1 MQPTTFPTDPLL
13 LGAARLPTQFAPA
26 ERASPDVLQRQ
37 ADQVAQSSFFRQYLD
52 AIPDILVVL
61 NRQRQV
67 VFANQRLLDFLGLKE
82 VGLAIGLRP
91 GDALSCIHA
100 AEGYFG
106 CGTTEFC
113 STCGALRAILASQEG
128 RSDVQECRIAQ
139 SSGEA
144 LDLRVWARPTTLD
157 GELFTIFTVLDIRDE
172 KRRRALERIFFH
184 DLLNTASNLHT
195 YSELLKETEAA
206 DEQVM
211 FTDTLHELAMELI
224 EEIHAQRDLL
234 AAENHELA
242 VRPEPIDAVELLQGL
257 ARHFANREMR
267 LEGGTACVVVQA
279 QAASL
284 ISDRVL
290 LRRVLSNML
299 KNALEA
305 SPPEDAVTL
314 AGRVDDGRIV
324 FSVHNA
330 GCMPQTARLQV
341 FQRSFSTKG
350 SGRGLGTYSMK
361 LLSER
366 YLKGTVTFSSSA
378 EAGTTFVVS
387 LPLSLSETA
396 DSASPPVTLSEG
408 ASYGKQ

>member
-1 MQPTTFPTDPLL
+1 MQPTTLSTHPLPL
-13 LGAARLPTQFAPA
+13 AAARLPTQFAPA
-26 ERASPDVLQRQ
+26 ERAPADVLQQQVER
-37 ADQVAQSSFFRQYLD
+37 VAQSSFFREYLD

-67 VFANQRLLDFLGLKE
+67 VFANQRLLDFLGLKQAS
-82 VGLAIGLRP
+82 LAIGLRP
-91 GDALSCIHA
+91 GEALSCIHA

-113 STCGALRAILASQEG
+113 STCGALRAVLASQEG
-128 RSDVQECRIAQ
+128 RSDEQECRIAQ

-144 LDLRVWARPTTLD
+144 LDLRVWAKPITL
-157 GELFTIFTVLDIRDE
+157 GSEVFTIFTVLDIRDE

-184 DLLNTASNLHT
+184 DLLNTAANLHT
-195 YSELLKETEAA
+195 FSELLKEAEAA
-206 DEQVM
+206 DEQAM
-211 FTDTLHELAMELI
+211 FTDTLHELAVDLI
-224 EEIHAQRDLL
+224 EEIQAQRDLL

-242 VRPEPIDAVELLQGL
+242 IRPEPIDGVELLQDL
-257 ARHFANREMR
+257 VRHFANRELR
-267 LEGGTACVVVQA
+267 LQGGTARVVVQA

-284 ISDRVL
+284 VSDRVL
-290 LRRVLSNML
+290 LRRVLGNML

-305 SPPEDAVTL
+305 SPPEDTVTL
-314 AGRVDDGRIV
+314 AGRVEDGRMV
-324 FSVHNA
+324 FSVHNS
-330 GCMPQTARLQV
+330 GCMPPAVRLQV

-366 YLKGTVTFSSSA
+366 YLKGTVTFNSSA

-387 LPLSLSETA
+387 LPLSLGEAA
-396 DSASPPVTLSEG
+396 DTASPAVTLSEG
-408 ASYGKQ
+408 APYGKQ

>member
-1 MQPTTFPTDPLL
+1 MPPTNFATDPLPPA
-13 LGAARLPTQFAPA
+13 AARLPTQFAPA

-37 ADQVAQSSFFRQYLD
+37 VGLVAQSSFFREYLD
-52 AIPDILVVL
+52 AIPDILIVL
-61 NRQRQV
+61 NQHRQV
-67 VFANQRLLDFLGLKE
+67 VFANQRLLDFLGFKE
-82 VGLAIGLRP
+82 AGLAIGLRP
-91 GDALSCIHA
+91 GEALSCIHA

-144 LDLRVWARPTTLD
+144 LDLRVWARPISLD
-157 GELFTIFTVLDIRDE
+157 GERFTIFTVLDIRDE

-195 YSELLKETEAA
+195 YSELLKEAEAA

-211 FTDTLHELAMELI
+211 ITDTVHELAVGLI
-224 EEIHAQRDLL
+224 EEIQAQRDLL

-242 VRPEPIDAVELLQGL
+242 IRPETIDAVELLEGL
-257 ARHFANREMR
+257 ARHFAHREMR
-267 LEGGTACVVVQA
+267 LDGGTARVVVQA
-279 QAASL
+279 KAASL
-284 ISDRVL
+284 VSDRVL
-290 LRRVLSNML
+290 LRRVLGNML

-314 AGRVDDGRIV
+314 AGRVEDGRMV
-324 FSVHNA
+324 FSVHNS
-330 GCMPQTARLQV
+330 GCMPPTVRLQV

-350 SGRGLGTYSMK
+350 SGRGLGTYSIK

-387 LPLSLSETA
+387 LPLSLWEAA
-396 DSASPPVTLSEG
+396 DCASPPVT
-408 ASYGKQ
+408 